1 MEIERMSAEEIRKNY
16 REAKHKSQQI
26 GILADLN
33 ACKREDIK
41 QIISGATDELP
52 PVGKRRPQN
61 KSSYYLTDE
70 VRQTIINMYLDG
82 MTNARIAAATGRSY
96 PTVCRTIKKYR
107 EESEDKNMI
116 FAEEQTEQEREQL
129 TAEIEDKLNAAQPSE
144 NEEEAVGKPVF
155 EVADAPQIAA
165 ALMDLLL
172 NDLRNFAVEI
182 RIKDGSYIV
191 RVASAEE
198 EIIHTKRRAST

>member
-1 MEIERMSAEEIRKNY
+1 MEIERMSAEEIRRNY
-16 REAKHKSQQI
+16 REAKHESQQI

-52 PVGKRRPQN
+52 PVGKQHPRN
-61 KSSYYLTDE
+61 KSSSYYLTDE

-82 MTNARIAAATGRSY
+82 MTYACIAAATGRSY

-129 TAEIEDKLNAAQPSE
+129 TAEIEDKLNSAHSSVD
-144 NEEEAVGKPVF
+144 EEP
-155 EVADAPQIAA
+155 EV
-165 ALMDLLL
+165 
-172 NDLRNFAVEI
+172 
-182 RIKDGSYIV
+182 RIKDGNYIV
-191 RVASAEE
+191 RVAGAEE
-198 EIIHTKRRAST
+198 EILHTKRRTST